1 MFEFGVTPFY
11 FVRHGETQQS
21 QEGIVQGQMESELNA
36 LGRETVE
43 KAANVLSTV
52 PLGSIYASPLK
63 RTWMTAKIISVL
75 TGTPV
80 HRLPGLMERHWGH
93 YQGKPKDCRPSLTN
107 PKSVETIEDFTHRIL
122 DAMRSISGP
131 SPVLIVSHSGVFRVL
146 CAHAGFPL
154 ERVIS
159 VASGQVLRLEP
170 PIRQRQR
177 WHISIVGTF

>member
-11 FVRHGETQQS
+11 FVRHGETQQN

-131 SPVLIVSHSGVFRVL
+131 SPVLVVSHSGVFRVL

-170 PIRQRQR
+170 PTSQRQR